1 MARIHEGRA
10 LFEECFKRE
19 TDKQQVRYAQRQDMD
34 RNQAVMHVEA
44 RARIPEN
51 IEALKQN
58 PALSD
63 RTLQELERLAYFRGI
78 LQDHVKD
85 RPQSAQNEY
94 LAKFDKDVESPS
106 YLAKL
111 ENRQASQETAQAQ
124 TSRKQ
129 ERDDDHGMER

>member
-19 TDKQQVRYAQRQDMD
+19 TDKQQVRYAPRHDMD
-34 RNQAVMHVEA
+34 RNQAVIHIIA
-44 RARIPEN
+44 KARIPEN

-58 PALSD
+58 PALAD
-63 RTLQELERLAYFRGI
+63 RMPKDLGSLAYARGI
-78 LQDHVKD
+78 CQEMTKDKPQAVQDE
-85 RPQSAQNEY
+85 A
-94 LAKFDKDVESPS
+94 LAKFDKDAESPS